1 MGLKI
6 GGEVEKVNGKEL
18 TYAEFVEKYLD
29 RNHPVILT
37 GLTDDWR
44 ACKDWVSGDGKPNLR
59 FISDQFGCSRVQV
72 ADCATREFTD
82 QKRLEMSVSEF
93 IQLWISSSSSDNGGA
108 DGKPL
113 LYLKDWHFV
122 KVEFVLNAGG
132 KSKETSSCI
141 LLIGHL
147 QEYPDYAAYSTPV
160 FFLDDWLN
168 LYLDKHHMHVD
179 PESYQE
185 RNEVNCSDY
194 RFVYTGAKVQV
205 HGLLF
210 MPMCSDHIVG
220 QQTYVAGNSGIF
232 CLRVNITLCS
242 TGEDEHCFIFY
253 ILVEHRLLKH
263 KALSVQIICNDTNY
277 YLMAFFSN
285 ILSLFS
291 YRYMKSSVYNIF
303 EDVCKSKYPKF
314 EESGWN
320 ALRNEMKL
328 SSSPVAGDMGH
339 GFQEDTI
346 SINHNWFNGYNISW
360 VWDLLL
366 REYHEAAG
374 YIEDLKECNE
384 FEELCQRNL
393 AANAGMDF
401 RDFFIF
407 LIRFALANFVM
418 LYQITSSKGFIN
430 LNSSE
435 ASQFFLFN
443 LKNIKCIT
451 LKMIS
456 EPGWQNCSTA
466 ATDLAE
472 TFEEQSFMDFCDSL
486 GRTYSMMYNLSGID
500 FSQIRTLFDHEQTS
514 GLYPYGSHICNPDDL
529 ITFLDHAFRLVGSES

>member
-122 KVEFVLNAGG
+122 K
-132 KSKETSSCI
+132 
-141 LLIGHL
+141 
-147 QEYPDYAAYSTPV
+147 EYPDYAAYSTPV

-194 RFVYTGAKVQV
+194 RFVYTGAKGTWTPLHADVFRSYSWSANVCGRKQWYFLSPSQ
-205 HGLLF
+205 H
-210 MPMCSDHIVG
+210 H
-220 QQTYVAGNSGIF
+220 
-232 CLRVNITLCS
+232 
-242 TGEDEHCFIFY
+242 
-253 ILVEHRLLKH
+253 LVF
-263 KALSVQIICNDTNY
+263 D
-277 YLMAFFSN
+277 
-285 ILSLFS
+285 
-291 YRYMKSSVYNIF
+291 RYMKSSVYNIF

-314 EESGWN
+314 EEAVWLECTQERDEIIFVPSGWYHQVHN
-320 ALRNEMKL
+320 L
-328 SSSPVAGDMGH
+328 
-339 GFQEDTI
+339 EDTI